1 MTGTT
6 IAPEGADR
14 DLQGIAREVAG
25 HYAAI
30 PGVSA
35 VLLCGSVARGWADGW
50 SDIELLVCGDAVPS
64 LEVREQL
71 ARELGATGHRVFPS
85 KEGAEE
91 ELAIEGVK
99 LDLAF
104 MTMPTVRGIIE
115 DVTVRADPSPRKHA
129 MVAGIRDAIV
139 LQGGPE
145 VGRWQEQAG
154 TYPEALRTELI
165 RRNLVFGPQW
175 WLAMLVARD
184 DVLALHVLLGRVG
197 QALVA
202 IGLALNRTY
211 AVSDNGKWAM
221 RQVAGLAVA
230 PDRFAERLRWMLQAE
245 PRVAVAEAGELV
257 AEMID
262 LVRMHAPEV
271 AVDQV
276 ARRVASKRAGD
287 RSGDA

>member
-1 MTGTT
+1 MTV
-6 IAPEGADR
+6 PEGADR
-14 DLQGIAREVAG
+14 DLQAVAREVAG

-30 PGVSA
+30 SGVSA

-71 ARELGATGHRVFPS
+71 ARALGATGRRVFPS
-85 KEGAEE
+85 DEGAEE
-91 ELAIEGVK
+91 ELAIGGVK
-99 LDLAF
+99 VDLAF
-104 MTMPTVRGIIE
+104 MTMAAVRGIIE

-129 MVAGIRDAIV
+129 MVAGIRDAVV

-145 VGRWQEQAG
+145 VGRWRMQAG
-154 TYPEALRTELI
+154 IYPEALRIELI

-175 WLAMLVARD
+175 WLEMLAARD

-197 QALVA
+197 QALVSIA
-202 IGLALNRTY
+202 LALNRTY
-211 AVSDNGKWAM
+211 AVSDSGKWAM
-221 RQVAGLAVA
+221 RQATGLAVA
-230 PDRFAERLRWMLQAE
+230 PDGFAERLRQMLLAE
-245 PRVAVAEAGELV
+245 PRVAVAKAGELI
-257 AEMID
+257 AEMLD
-262 LVRMHAPEV
+262 LVREHAPEV

-287 RSGDA
+287 RSESA